1 MNHRSESRLAKKAKV
16 RIFGMD
22 AHGNPVNIEATVLDV
37 SNHGARLTGVTCWEK
52 PGEVIGIRYGTE
64 KARYRI
70 VWVGKPGTPVA
81 TQIGVVC
88 VDTGRYI
95 WDVIPPDIEAKARQA
110 ASPLG
115 KRGVGD
121 QIAITQTAA
130 GNANTRRKDQRF
142 PVSGG
147 VNVRESG
154 KNIPRWTTL
163 NDLSSGGCYV
173 ETTDPLPV
181 ETAVDITI
189 QSCEMRID
197 GRGVV
202 TVKHPLVG
210 MGIRFTEM
218 TPLNKER
225 LVRLLNILENSESN
239 AAGSGS

>member
-1 MNHRSESRLAKKAKV
+1 V
-16 RIFGMD
+16 
-22 AHGNPVNIEATVLDV
+22 
-37 SNHGARLTGVTCWEK
+37 
-52 PGEVIGIRYGTE
+52 
-64 KARYRI
+64 
-70 VWVGKPGTPVA
+70 VA
-81 TQIGVVC
+81 
-88 VDTGRYI
+88 
-95 WDVIPPDIEAKARQA
+95 PDIEARARLA

-115 KRGVGD
+115 KRGLGD
-121 QIAITQTAA
+121 QIAITQTALSS
-130 GNANTRRKDQRF
+130 NANTRRKDQRF
-142 PVSGG
+142 PVSGS

-154 KNIPRWTTL
+154 KNVPRWTTL

-197 GRGVV
+197 GRGTV

-225 LVRLLNILENSESN
+225 LIRLLNILENSGSN